1 MSALAKDPA
10 QRPATAFAFA
20 SALRGQAEGI
30 SALYRRAFSL
40 YSEYFPK
47 FVKLSFI
54 AHIPVIVTSILM
66 SALLIAEKYLAD
78 GNKGLKIAILCATAI
93 VGLGQ
98 VIAYTIASSVISG
111 VTAVIITQITAA
123 PLRPVELRVAFGVLK
138 KRWRP
143 FMKTV
148 IRVTLKILLG
158 IVLLVIPG
166 IVTWIRYSLYAPV
179 VLIEGL
185 AGKAAMRR
193 ARELA
198 SRSWRTMIIVCVLQI
213 VIPMIVSAVVGRV
226 RFVVNGPKNTL
237 TQQLYQQFLG
247 LVNIFIVPLIAI
259 VPALLYIKMKQLGG
273 EPLTAALMQIE
284 ESEEGARSAWQQRM
298 RTRLSLHTPTSH
310 TPTSQKS
317 VTG

>member
-1 MSALAKDPA
+1 
-10 QRPATAFAFA
+10 
-20 SALRGQAEGI
+20 
-30 SALYRRAFSL
+30 
-40 YSEYFPK
+40 
-47 FVKLSFI
+47 LSFI
-54 AHIPVIVTSILM
+54 AHVPVIITWILM
-66 SALLIAEKYLAD
+66 SALLIANQYAA
-78 GNKGLKIAILCATAI
+78 GANKAVRIAIVCAMVI
-93 VGLGQ
+93 VALVQ
-98 VIAYTIASSVISG
+98 IVAYTIASSVISG

-158 IVLLVIPG
+158 VVLLVIPG
-166 IVTWIRYSLYAPV
+166 IITWIRYSLYAPV

-185 AGKAAMRR
+185 QGKAAMRR

-198 SRSWRTMIIVCVLQI
+198 SRSWRTIILVCVLQI
-213 VIPMIVSAVVGRV
+213 VIPLVVSSIVGRV
-226 RFVVNGPKNTL
+226 KFVVNGPKATL
-237 TQQLYQQFLG
+237 AQQIYQQFVG

-273 EPLTAALMQIE
+273 EPLTTALLQIE

-298 RTRLSLHTPTSH
+298 RTRVSLH